1 MCKLAGL
8 KRTVYAFAVEH
19 ISFDIPFGLSIYCA
33 KFPLTQLAGSTQA
46 TRFAAARQI
55 GEIAKSHPQE
65 LNVLLKKV
73 SPYLRS
79 KNWDTRV
86 AAAHAIGAIAENVK
100 HTSVKDLFASAEAE
114 KHASGLSGIGD
125 VGSTLRHAD
134 TTATSELAFGSFDIN
149 RVLEFGSPLL
159 ASGGQEY
166 DIANDNGKNPAER
179 LARQKQNLRRRLGLD
194 VCEQFMDFNDVI
206 KDEDLLAQKNYWG
219 ANMQNNG
226 FYSFNTGQNIQH
238 LVASMVP
245 RYPKHS
251 NFRSRRLSARELN
264 MLKRKAKSNAKDHTK
279 AVPED
284 DDVVPKS
291 SGPSNGASSD
301 QDTVDAITD
310 EDNLEYSENG
320 RWPFQQFVDQ
330 LIHDMFDPIWEVR
343 HGTIMALREILTHQ
357 GACAGVYFPDLNS
370 PFADLD
376 DKNNLDSLKRA
387 HGIDLNEDID
397 SGQLEPVLKRQK
409 KEESNPE
416 VMDIQLDKEPSNG
429 DYSKTEASLS
439 TEPTVSSG
447 EPNLAHAKVESPFQV
462 DGSANPSKVDPYCT
476 PPHET
481 LNSMPKLSSTH
492 LPENSKFI
500 KLMKL
505 ANYSAVKN
513 WEFLQDCAIRF
524 LCVLSLDRFGDYVSD
539 QVVAP
544 VRETC
549 AQALG
554 AVLKYMHPTL
564 VCHTLNILLQM
575 QRRQEW
581 EVRHGSLLGIKY
593 LVAVRQEML
602 KDLLNYVLHAC
613 KAGLEDPD
621 DDVRAVAAEALI
633 PAAASLVRLN
643 DQMLHSIVMLLWD
656 ILLDLDDLSPS
667 TSSVMNLLAEI
678 YSQPEMVPKML
689 GTTAIGG
696 DNEFDLNS
704 VTLVAGE
711 EKMGSND
718 NPYVLAALTPRLWP
732 FMRHSI
738 TSVRRSAV
746 RTLERLLEVGNT
758 RNSAKLWLASILG
771 DALQVVFQNLL
782 LESNDEIIRSSE
794 RAWKL
799 LLQCPTEDLESA
811 ASSYF
816 SNWVQLAT
824 TPYGT
829 ALDSAKMFLPVALP
843 RGSRSRAAAKI
854 KSARLEHE
862 NTRMISFG
870 STGEN
875 TSQEKHSEASLSVSK
890 IIVGSDSDKSVTH
903 TRVLTSMALG
913 LFASK
918 LPEGSWQVV
927 LGPLA
932 SDLMSLSGVQR
943 QVASMVIVSW
953 FKDLRK
959 SDPAAVGT
967 LLAFLSSLKGWMLD
981 LLACSDPSFPTKDS
995 PLPYAELA
1003 RTYRKMRNEANNL
1016 FQSIESCA
1024 LLKEY
1029 TSNLNFEADMLSVD
1043 DAINFTSKLLLP
1055 SEPDFS
1061 LDSDKIVLNNIESAK
1076 QGLLSTSGYLKCVQN
1091 NLHVTVSSLVA
1102 SAVVWMAGLPSKLN
1116 PVILPLMAAVKREQ
1130 EEILQDKAADAL
1142 AELIFSCVG
1151 RKPGPNDKLT
1161 KNLCTLTCTDA
1172 SETPQAAVIN
1182 SIQVIED
1189 QNLLSIGKRFSN
1201 HKSRGQMT
1209 SGGESKS
1216 EGFISR
1222 RGSELAFKHLCEKF
1236 GASLFE
1242 KLPKLWD
1249 CLTEFLKPVKTGDDL
1264 MKEDP
1269 SIAQLGRSC
1278 EDKEPQSL
1286 INNIQ
1291 VVRSVT
1297 PHLAEP
1303 LRPQLLSLLPCIL
1316 GCVRHP
1322 HVAVRLAAARC
1333 ITSMAKSLTANVMVI
1348 VIENVIPMLSDSS
1361 SVCARQG
1368 AGMLLSLLVQGLA
1381 VELVPYAPFLVV
1393 PLLRCMSDPDG
1404 SVRQTVTHSFA
1415 ALVPLLPL
1423 AKGSLLP
1430 DGLSER
1436 LSSSAED
1443 AQFLEQLLD
1452 NSQIDDYKL
1461 SIDLSV
1467 ELRRYQQE
1475 GINWL
1480 AFLRRFKLH
1489 GILCDDMGLGK
1500 TLQASAIVAADIAES
1515 RARNDE
1521 QDPKS
1526 LIICPSTLVAHWEYE
1541 IEKYIDSS
1549 IMKPL
1554 QYIGS
1559 SQDRIILRSQ
1569 FDKFNVIITSYDII
1583 RKDIDFLENVF
1594 WNYCVLDEGHII
1606 KNSRSKIT
1614 SAVKQLKAQHRL
1626 ILSGTPIQNNVLELW
1641 SLFDFLMPGFLGT
1654 EKQFQAT
1661 YGKPLLAAKDPK
1673 CSAKD
1678 AEAGILAMEALHKQV
1693 MPFLLR
1699 RTKDEVLSDLPE
1711 KIIQD
1716 RYCNLSLLQL
1726 KLYDKFSNSNAKQEI
1741 STIVKENELDQST
1754 SQPKATRHVF
1764 QALQYLLKLCSH
1776 PLLVTG
1782 ESPPDYLVDLLKEI
1796 GMGTGDELHDLH
1808 HSPKLVALQEI
1819 LQECGIGSEISSP
1832 DASAAIGQHR
1842 VLIFA
1847 QHKALLDIIEKDL
1860 FQSHMRSVTY
1870 LRLDGSVEP
1879 EKRFEIVKAFNSDPT
1894 IDVLL
1899 LTTHVGGLGLN
1910 LTSADTLVFMEHD
1923 WNPMKDLQAMD
1934 RAHRLGQR
1942 KVVNVH
1948 RLIMR
1953 GTLEEKVMSLQRFK
1967 VSVANAVINAE
1978 NASLKTMNTDQLLD
1992 LFASTPASRKASV
2005 LPSSSGGDQSKDSKG
2020 KSGGK
2025 GLKSILNGLDELW
2038 DQSQYADEYDLNQFL
2053 AKLNG

>member
-1 MCKLAGL
+1 MAQNSSRLHRL
-8 KRTVYAFAVEH
+8 
-19 ISFDIPFGLSIYCA
+19 
-33 KFPLTQLAGSTQA
+33 LTLLDTGSTQA
-46 TRFAAARQI
+46 TRSAAARQI

-65 LNVLLKKV
+65 LNALLKKV
-73 SPYLRS
+73 SQFSRS

-100 HTSVKDLFASAEAE
+100 HTSLKDLFTSVETE
-114 KHASGLSGIGD
+114 KHASGLSYGTD
-125 VGSTLRHAD
+125 DATLALPRAD
-134 TTATSELAFGSFDIN
+134 DTATSDLAFGSFDIN

-166 DIANDNGKNPAER
+166 DIAHENGKNPAER
-179 LARQKQNLRRRLGLD
+179 LARQKKNLRRRLGLD
-194 VCEQFMDFNDVI
+194 VCEQFMDVNDVI

-219 ANMQNNG
+219 SNVPNNG
-226 FYSFNTGQNIQH
+226 FHSYNSGHNIQQ
-238 LVASMVP
+238 LVATMVP
-245 RYPKHS
+245 PRHPRQS
-251 NFRSRRLSARELN
+251 NSRSRRLSARELN
-264 MLKRKAKSNAKDHTK
+264 MLKRKAKSNAKDHSK
-279 AVPED
+279 AVSED
-284 DDVVPKS
+284 DEAAPKAS
-291 SGPSNGASSD
+291 ALSNGASSEQVGAHND
-301 QDTVDAITD
+301 AFDATVD
-310 EDNLEYSENG
+310 EDNLDYNENG

-343 HGTIMALREILTHQ
+343 HGSIMALREILTHQ
-357 GACAGVYFPDLNS
+357 GACAGVYFPDLS
-370 PFADLD
+370 LLSSDLD
-376 DKNNLDSLKRA
+376 DKANFDSMKRA
-387 HGIDLNEDID
+387 HDIDLNEGVD
-397 SGQLEPVLKRQK
+397 GEPVEPVLKRHK
-409 KEESNPE
+409 KEPNHSETAFME
-416 VMDIQLDKEPSNG
+416 YDKEVVNG
-429 DYSKTEASLS
+429 DCCKIEAGLS
-439 TEPTVSSG
+439 TMSTLSSG
-447 EPNLAHAKVESPFQV
+447 E
-462 DGSANPSKVDPYCT
+462 
-476 PPHET
+476 
-481 LNSMPKLSSTH
+481 LNSVHIKTEQESSLFDSCKGDTTPSHENLSSIAKPGSLIH
-492 LPENSKFI
+492 APESSKYF
-500 KLMKL
+500 KMMKL
-505 ANYSAVKN
+505 AKYSYLKN

-554 AVLKYMHPTL
+554 AVMKYMHPSI
-564 VCHTLNILLQM
+564 VCHTLKTLLQM

-593 LVAVRQEML
+593 LVAVRQEMV
-602 KDLLNYVLHAC
+602 KDLLDYILHAC

-689 GTTAIGG
+689 GTTVSGEMG
-696 DNEFDLNS
+696 EFDLNIGTQEDKLAS
-704 VTLVAGE
+704 SE
-711 EKMGSND
+711 
-718 NPYVLAALTPRLWP
+718 NPYGLATLTPRLWP

-738 TSVRRSAV
+738 TSVRRSAI
-746 RTLERLLEVGNT
+746 RTLERLLEAGNT
-758 RNSAKLWLASILG
+758 RSSTGTTPFWPTSMLG

-782 LESNDEIIRSSE
+782 LESNDEILQSSE
-794 RAWKL
+794 RVWKL
-799 LLQCPTEDLESA
+799 LLQCPEKDLECA
-811 ASSYF
+811 ARSYF
-816 SNWVQLAT
+816 NNWIQFAT
-824 TPYGT
+824 TPYGSV
-829 ALDSAKMFLPVALP
+829 LDSTKMFLPVALP

-854 KSARLEHE
+854 RSARLEHE
-862 NTRMISFG
+862 NSRMISFS
-870 STGEN
+870 STGES
-875 TSQEKHSEASLSVSK
+875 TSYEKNFDAPSSVSK
-890 IIVGSDSDKSVTH
+890 ITVGADSDKSVTR

-913 LFASK
+913 LLASK
-918 LPEGSWQVV
+918 LPVGSWEVV
-927 LGPLA
+927 LNPLTN
-932 SDLMSLSGVQR
+932 DLMSLSGVQR

-953 FKDLRK
+953 FKDLR
-959 SDPAAVGT
+959 SRDPVLVGA
-967 LLAFLSSLKGWMLD
+967 LLAFLSSVKEWLLD
-981 LLACSDPSFPTKDS
+981 LLTCSDPAFPTKDS
-995 PLPYAELA
+995 VLPYTELS
-1003 RTYRKMRNEANNL
+1003 RTYTKMRNEASNL
-1016 FQSIESCA
+1016 LQSIDSCA
-1024 LLKEY
+1024 ALKDHIQ
-1029 TSNLNFEADMLSVD
+1029 SSSFDVNVLSVD
-1043 DAINFTSKLLLP
+1043 GAIDFASKLLLP
-1055 SEPDFS
+1055 SE
-1061 LDSDKIVLNNIESAK
+1061 SDLPSESEKTVLNNIESAK

-1102 SAVVWMAGLPSKLN
+1102 SAVVWMSGLPSKLN
-1116 PVILPLMAAVKREQ
+1116 PVILPLMAAIKREQ
-1130 EEILQDKAADAL
+1130 EEVLQDKAADAL

-1161 KNLCTLTCTDA
+1161 KNLCTLTCSDA
-1172 SETPQAAVIN
+1172 SETPQATIIN
-1182 SIQVIED
+1182 SMQVIED
-1189 QNLLSIGKRFSN
+1189 QNLLSIGKRFST
-1201 HKSRGQMT
+1201 HKSRGHMT
-1209 SGGESKS
+1209 SGSEERLKT

-1222 RGSELAFKHLCEKF
+1222 RGSELALKHLCEKF
-1236 GASLFE
+1236 GPSLFE

-1249 CLTEFLKPVKTGDDL
+1249 CLTEFLKSVQTEDDL
-1264 MKEDP
+1264 NVT
-1269 SIAQLGRSC
+1269 QLGISC
-1278 EDKEPQSL
+1278 EDKDPQSL

-1291 VVRSVT
+1291 IVRSIT
-1297 PHLAEP
+1297 PYLAEP

-1316 GCVRHP
+1316 GCLRHP
-1322 HVAVRLAAARC
+1322 HVAVRLGAARC
-1333 ITSMAKSLTANVMVI
+1333 ITSMAKSLTDDVMIV
-1348 VIENVIPMLSDSS
+1348 VIENVIPMLSDLS
-1361 SVCARQG
+1361 SVSARQG

-1381 VELVPYAPFLVV
+1381 VELVPYSPFLVV

-1404 SVRQTVTHSFA
+1404 SVRKTVTHSFA

-1423 AKGSLLP
+1423 SKGVLLP
-1430 DGLSER
+1430 DGLNER
-1436 LSSSAED
+1436 LSSSTED
-1443 AQFLEQLLD
+1443 VQFLEQLLD
-1452 NSQIDDYKL
+1452 NSQIEDFKL
-1461 SIDLSV
+1461 NINLSV

-1500 TLQASAIVAADIAES
+1500 TLQASAIIASDIAES
-1515 RARNDE
+1515 RARNNE
-1521 QDPKS
+1521 KDPAS

-1559 SQDRIILRSQ
+1559 SQDRVMLRNQ
-1569 FDKFNVIITSYDII
+1569 FDMFNVVITSYDII
-1583 RKDIDFLENVF
+1583 RKDIDFLGNIS

-1661 YGKPLLAAKDPK
+1661 YGKPLLAAKDSK

-1716 RYCNLSLLQL
+1716 RYCDLSLLQL
-1726 KLYDKFSNSNAKQEI
+1726 RLYDKFSTSNAKEEI
-1741 STIVKENELDQST
+1741 SSIVKANESDESA

-1782 ESPPDYLVDLLKEI
+1782 ENPPDHLVDILKET
-1796 GMGTGDELHDLH
+1796 GVGTGGELHELY

-1819 LQECGIGSEISSP
+1819 LQECGIGSEVSSP
-1832 DASAAIGQHR
+1832 DASTSIGQHR

-1847 QHKALLDIIEKDL
+1847 QHKAFLDIIEKDL

-1870 LRLDGSVEP
+1870 LRLDGSVET

-1978 NASLKTMNTDQLLD
+1978 NSSLKTMNTDQLLD

-2005 LPSSSGGDQSKDSKG
+2005 LPSSSSDDPSKDSKR
-2020 KSGGK
+2020 KSRGK

-2038 DQSQYADEYDLNQFL
+2038 DQSQYAEEYDLNQFL

>member
-1 MCKLAGL
+1 MAQNSSRLHRL
-8 KRTVYAFAVEH
+8 
-19 ISFDIPFGLSIYCA
+19 
-33 KFPLTQLAGSTQA
+33 LTLLDTGSTQA

-65 LNVLLKKV
+65 LNSLLKKV
-73 SPYLRS
+73 SQYIRS

-100 HTSVKDLFASAEAE
+100 HTSLKDLYASVQAE
-114 KHASGLSGIGD
+114 KHASGFSD
-125 VGSTLRHAD
+125 GSDDAGSALPRTDSA
-134 TTATSELAFGSFDIN
+134 ATSDLAFGSFDIG

-166 DIANDNGKNPAER
+166 DIADSGKNPAER
-179 LARQKQNLRRRLGLD
+179 LARQKKNLRRRLGLD
-194 VCEQFMDFNDVI
+194 LCEQFMDVNDVI

-219 ANMQNNG
+219 SHVQNNG
-226 FYSFNTGQNIQH
+226 FHSFNSGHNIQQ
-238 LVASMVP
+238 LVSTMVP

-279 AVPED
+279 AVSED
-284 DDVVPKS
+284 DEVTLKGSV
-291 SGPSNGASSD
+291 PSNGASSE
-301 QDTVDAITD
+301 QAGAQNGVFDTAVE
-310 EDNLEYSENG
+310 EDNLEYNENG

-343 HGTIMALREILTHQ
+343 HGTIMALREILTHH
-357 GACAGVYFPDLNS
+357 GACAGVYFPDLS
-370 PFADLD
+370 LPSSDLD
-376 DKNNLDSLKRA
+376 GKTNFDSLKRE
-387 HGIDLNEDID
+387 HGIDLNEDVHLEH
-397 SGQLEPVLKRQK
+397 LEPALKKHKKEPKCAESMMDCDKELVDSDYLKTEGDLSNVPDVLTAEPNSTHVKVEPEFCVDDSADPSKGVSTCKSQK
-409 KEESNPE
+409 K
-416 VMDIQLDKEPSNG
+416 
-429 DYSKTEASLS
+429 
-439 TEPTVSSG
+439 
-447 EPNLAHAKVESPFQV
+447 
-462 DGSANPSKVDPYCT
+462 
-476 PPHET
+476 
-481 LNSMPKLSSTH
+481 LNSISHLSSH
-492 LPENSKFI
+492 ILAPESSKFM

-505 ANYSAVKN
+505 AKYSYMKN

-554 AVLKYMHPTL
+554 AVLKYMHPSL
-564 VCHTLNILLQM
+564 VCHTFKILLQM
-575 QRRQEW
+575 QHRQEW

-602 KDLLNYVLHAC
+602 KDLLDYIIHAC

-633 PAAASLVRLN
+633 PAADSLVRLN
-643 DQMLHSIVMLLWD
+643 DQILHPIVVLLWD

-689 GTTAIGG
+689 GTAASGEKG
-696 DNEFDLNS
+696 EFDLNEATQIAEQEDELTS
-704 VTLVAGE
+704 IE
-711 EKMGSND
+711 
-718 NPYVLAALTPRLWP
+718 NPYGLATLTPRLWP

-738 TSVRRSAV
+738 TSVRRSAI
-746 RTLERLLEVGNT
+746 RTLEKLLEVGNT
-758 RNSAKLWLASILG
+758 RSSAGTTPSKLWPTSILG

-782 LESNDEIIRSSE
+782 LESNDDILQSSE

-799 LLQCPTEDLESA
+799 LLQ
-811 ASSYF
+811 
-816 SNWVQLAT
+816 
-824 TPYGT
+824 
-829 ALDSAKMFLPVALP
+829 
-843 RGSRSRAAAKI
+843 
-854 KSARLEHE
+854 
-862 NTRMISFG
+862 
-870 STGEN
+870 
-875 TSQEKHSEASLSVSK
+875 
-890 IIVGSDSDKSVTH
+890 
-903 TRVLTSMALG
+903 
-913 LFASK
+913 
-918 LPEGSWQVV
+918 
-927 LGPLA
+927 
-932 SDLMSLSGVQR
+932 
-943 QVASMVIVSW
+943 VASMIIVSW
-953 FKDLRK
+953 FKDLRGR
-959 SDPAAVGT
+959 DPVSVGT
-967 LLAFLSSLKGWMLD
+967 LLAFLSSLKEWLVD
-981 LLACSDPSFPTKDS
+981 LLTCSDPALPTKGS
-995 PLPYAELA
+995 VLPYSELS
-1003 RTYRKMRNEANNL
+1003 RTYTKMRNEANNL
-1016 FQSIESCA
+1016 LHLIDSCA
-1024 LLKEY
+1024 AFKDYSSSL
-1029 TSNLNFEADMLSVD
+1029 NLNTDVLTVD
-1043 DAINFTSKLLLP
+1043 DAINFASKLLLP
-1055 SEPDFS
+1055 SE
-1061 LDSDKIVLNNIESAK
+1061 SDIPSETENIFLNNIESAK

-1091 NLHVTVSSLVA
+1091 NLHVTVCSLVA
-1102 SAVVWMAGLPSKLN
+1102 SAVVWMSCLPSKLN
-1116 PVILPLMAAVKREQ
+1116 PVILPLMAAIKREQ
-1130 EEILQDKAADAL
+1130 EEVLQDKAADAL
-1142 AELIFSCVG
+1142 AELIFSCIG

-1172 SETPQAAVIN
+1172 SETPQAAIIN
-1182 SIQVIED
+1182 SMQVIED
-1189 QNLLSIGKRFSN
+1189 QNLLSIGKRFSS
-1201 HKSRGQMT
+1201 HRSRGHTT
-1209 SGGESKS
+1209 SGGDERSKM

-1222 RGSELAFKHLCEKF
+1222 RGSELAFKHLCVKF
-1236 GASLFE
+1236 GPSLFE
-1242 KLPKLWD
+1242 NLPKLWD
-1249 CLTEFLKPVKTGDDL
+1249 CLTEFLRPVKTEDGIPEDDA
-1264 MKEDP
+1264 
-1269 SIAQLGRSC
+1269 SIAQLGRSY
-1278 EDKEPQSL
+1278 EDKDPQSL

-1291 VVRSVT
+1291 VVRSIS

-1303 LRPQLLSLLPCIL
+1303 LRPQLLNLLPSIL

-1333 ITSMAKSLTANVMVI
+1333 ITSMAKSLTDDVMVL
-1348 VIENVIPMLSDSS
+1348 VIENVIPMLSDLS

-1368 AGMLLSLLVQGLA
+1368 AGILLSLLVQGLA

-1393 PLLRCMSDPDG
+1393 PLLKCMSDPDG

-1423 AKGSLLP
+1423 SRGASLP
-1430 DGLSER
+1430 CGLSER

-1443 AQFLEQLLD
+1443 VQFLEQLLD
-1452 NSQIDDYKL
+1452 NTQIDDFKL
-1461 SIDLSV
+1461 NIDLNV

-1500 TLQASAIVAADIAES
+1500 TLQASAIVASDIAEA

-1521 QDPKS
+1521 KILTS

-1549 IMKPL
+1549 ILKPL
-1554 QYIGS
+1554 QYVGS
-1559 SQDRIILRSQ
+1559 SQDRVTLRSQ
-1569 FDKFNVIITSYDII
+1569 FDKVNVIITSYDII
-1583 RKDIDFLENVF
+1583 RKDIDFLGNIT

-1614 SAVKQLKAQHRL
+1614 FAVKQLKAQHRL

-1654 EKQFQAT
+1654 EKQFQAA
-1661 YGKPLLAAKDPK
+1661 YGKPLLAAKDSK

-1716 RYCNLSLLQL
+1716 RYCDLSLLQL
-1726 KLYDKFSNSNAKQEI
+1726 KLYDKFSSSNAKDEI
-1741 STIVKENELDQST
+1741 STIVKANELEESAP
-1754 SQPKATRHVF
+1754 QPKATRHVF

-1782 ESPPDYLVDLLKEI
+1782 ENPPNHLVDLLNEI
-1796 GMGTGDELHDLH
+1796 GLGSGSELHELH

-1832 DASAAIGQHR
+1832 DASTAVGQHR

-1847 QHKALLDIIEKDL
+1847 QHKAFLDIIEKDL

-1870 LRLDGSVEP
+1870 LRLDGSVDP

-1910 LTSADTLVFMEHD
+1910 LTSADTLVFVEHD

-1978 NASLKTMNTDQLLD
+1978 NSSLKTMNTDQLLD
-1992 LFASTPASRKASV
+1992 LFTSTPASRKAS
-2005 LPSSSGGDQSKDSKG
+2005 DEQSKR

>member
-1 MCKLAGL
+1 MAQNSSRLHRL
-8 KRTVYAFAVEH
+8 
-19 ISFDIPFGLSIYCA
+19 
-33 KFPLTQLAGSTQA
+33 LTLLDTGSTQA
-46 TRFAAARQI
+46 TRFAAACQI

-65 LNVLLKKV
+65 LNALLKKV
-73 SPYLRS
+73 SQYTRS

-100 HTSVKDLFASAEAE
+100 HTSLKDLCASVEAE
-114 KHASGLSGIGD
+114 KHASGLSD
-125 VGSTLRHAD
+125 GSNDAGSALLRAD
-134 TTATSELAFGSFDIN
+134 TATTSDLAFGSFDIN

-166 DIANDNGKNPAER
+166 DIANDSSKNPAER
-179 LARQKQNLRRRLGLD
+179 LARQKKNLRRRLGLD
-194 VCEQFMDFNDVI
+194 VCEQFMDVNDVI

-219 ANMQNNG
+219 SHVQNNG
-226 FYSFNTGQNIQH
+226 FHSFNAGRNIQQ
-238 LVASMVP
+238 LVSTMVP
-245 RYPKHS
+245 RYSKHS

-279 AVPED
+279 AVSED
-284 DDVVPKS
+284 DEITQKGS
-291 SGPSNGASSD
+291 APSNGASSD
-301 QDTVDAITD
+301 QAGAQNDTFDTAVD

-320 RWPFQQFVDQ
+320 RWPFQQFVEQ

-357 GACAGVYFPDLNS
+357 GACAGVYFPDLS
-370 PFADLD
+370 LHSTVLD
-376 DKNNLDSLKRA
+376 DKTNFDSLKRA
-387 HGIDLNEDID
+387 HGIDLNEDVHVENP
-397 SGQLEPVLKRQK
+397 EPALKRHK
-409 KEESNPE
+409 KEHNLSEIMYIDHDME
-416 VMDIQLDKEPSNG
+416 MVNG
-429 DYSKTEASLS
+429 DCSKTEADVSNV
-439 TEPTVSSG
+439 PTVSTG
-447 EPNLAHAKVESPFQV
+447 EPSSAPVKAEPEFCV
-462 DGSANPSKVDPYCT
+462 DDSIDPCEGEQEDLSSISNPSS
-476 PPHET
+476 
-481 LNSMPKLSSTH
+481 LIRA
-492 LPENSKFI
+492 PEKSKFM

-505 ANYSAVKN
+505 AKYSCMKN

-554 AVLKYMHPTL
+554 AVLKYMHPSL

-602 KDLLNYVLHAC
+602 KDLLDYVIHAC

-633 PAAASLVRLN
+633 PAADSLVRLN

-678 YSQPEMVPKML
+678 YSQPEMIPKML
-689 GTTAIGG
+689 GTVASRATG
-696 DNEFDLNS
+696 EFDLNKATQIAENE
-704 VTLVAGE
+704 VIE
-711 EKMGSND
+711 
-718 NPYVLAALTPRLWP
+718 NPYGLATLTPRLWP

-738 TSVRRSAV
+738 TSVRRSAI
-746 RTLERLLEVGNT
+746 RTLEKLLEVGNS
-758 RNSAKLWLASILG
+758 RSSAGTSPSKFWPTSILG

-782 LESNDEIIRSSE
+782 LESNDEILQSSE

-799 LLQCPTEDLESA
+799 LLQCPEKDLESA
-811 ASSYF
+811 ATLYF

-824 TPYGT
+824 TPFGST
-829 ALDSAKMFLPVALP
+829 LDSAKMFLPVALP
-843 RGSRSRAAAKI
+843 RGSRSKAAAKI
-854 KSARLEHE
+854 RSARLEHE
-862 NTRMISFG
+862 YTRMISFG
-870 STGEN
+870 STGES
-875 TSQEKHSEASLSVSK
+875 TSHEKPFDVPSNVSK
-890 IIVGSDSDKSVTH
+890 IIVGADSDKSVTH

-918 LPEGSWQVV
+918 LPVSSWRIV
-927 LGPLA
+927 LDPLA
-932 SDLMSLSGVQR
+932 NDLMSLSGVQR

-953 FKDLRK
+953 FKDLR
-959 SDPAAVGT
+959 SRDPVSVGA
-967 LLAFLSSLKGWMLD
+967 LLAFLSSVKEWLLD
-981 LLACSDPSFPTKDS
+981 LLTCSDPALPTKGS
-995 PLPYAELA
+995 LLPYSELS
-1003 RTYRKMRNEANNL
+1003 RTYMKMRNEANNL
-1016 FQSIESCA
+1016 IHSIDSCA
-1024 LLKEY
+1024 AFQDYIGSLNLKV
-1029 TSNLNFEADMLSVD
+1029 DVLSVD
-1043 DAINFTSKLLLP
+1043 DAINFASKLLLP
-1055 SEPDFS
+1055 SE
-1061 LDSDKIVLNNIESAK
+1061 SDLHSGSEKVVLNNIESAK

-1091 NLHVTVSSLVA
+1091 NLHVTVSSLMA
-1102 SAVVWMAGLPSKLN
+1102 SAVVWMSGLPSKLN
-1116 PVILPLMAAVKREQ
+1116 PVILPLMAAIKREQ
-1130 EEILQDKAADAL
+1130 EEVLQDKAADAL

-1161 KNLCTLTCTDA
+1161 KNLCTLTCMDV
-1172 SETPQAAVIN
+1172 SETPQAAIIN
-1182 SIQVIED
+1182 SMQVIED
-1189 QNLLSIGKRFSN
+1189 QNLLSIGKRFSS
-1201 HKSRGQMT
+1201 HRSRGQTT
-1209 SGGESKS
+1209 SGSEERSKM

-1236 GASLFE
+1236 GPSLFE
-1242 KLPKLWD
+1242 KLPRLWD
-1249 CLTEFLKPVKTGDDL
+1249 CLTEFLKPVKTKDGIPRDDT
-1264 MKEDP
+1264 
-1269 SIAQLGRSC
+1269 SIANIGRSY
-1278 EDKEPQSL
+1278 EDKDPQLL

-1291 VVRSVT
+1291 VVRSIS
-1297 PHLAEP
+1297 PYLADA

-1333 ITSMAKSLTANVMVI
+1333 ITSMAKSLTDDVMVL
-1348 VIENVIPMLSDSS
+1348 VIENVIPMLSDLS

-1381 VELVPYAPFLVV
+1381 VELIPYAPFLVV
-1393 PLLRCMSDPDG
+1393 PLLKCMSDPDG

-1423 AKGSLLP
+1423 SKGASLP
-1430 DGLSER
+1430 GGLSER
-1436 LSSSAED
+1436 LSSNAED
-1443 AQFLEQLLD
+1443 VQFLEQLLD
-1452 NSQIDDYKL
+1452 NSQIDDFKL
-1461 SIDLSV
+1461 NIDLSV

-1500 TLQASAIVAADIAES
+1500 TLQASAIVASDIAEL
-1515 RARNDE
+1515 RTQKDD
-1521 QDPKS
+1521 QDPTS

-1541 IEKYIDSS
+1541 IEKYIDNS

-1554 QYIGS
+1554 QYVGS
-1559 SQDRIILRSQ
+1559 SQDRVALRSQ

-1583 RKDIDFLENVF
+1583 RKDIDFLGNIP

-1661 YGKPLLAAKDPK
+1661 YGKPLLAAKDSK

-1716 RYCNLSLLQL
+1716 RYCDLSLLQL
-1726 KLYDKFSNSNAKQEI
+1726 KLYDKFSSSNAKEEI
-1741 STIVKENELDQST
+1741 STIVKANESEE
-1754 SQPKATRHVF
+1754 SAVQPKATRHVF

-1782 ESPPDYLVDLLKEI
+1782 ESPPDHLVDLLKEV
-1796 GMGTGDELHDLH
+1796 GVGSGGELHELH

-1832 DASAAIGQHR
+1832 DASSAVGQHR

-1847 QHKALLDIIEKDL
+1847 QHKAFLDIIEKDL
-1860 FQSHMRSVTY
+1860 FQFHMRSVTY

-1978 NASLKTMNTDQLLD
+1978 NSSLKTMNTDQLLD
-1992 LFASTPASRKASV
+1992 LFTSTPASRKASV
-2005 LPSSSGGDQSKDSKG
+2005 LPRGSSDDQSKDSKR

-2038 DQSQYADEYDLNQFL
+2038 DQSQYADEYDLNNFI
-2053 AKLNG
+2053 AKLMG

>member
-1 MCKLAGL
+1 MAQNSSRLHRL
-8 KRTVYAFAVEH
+8 
-19 ISFDIPFGLSIYCA
+19 
-33 KFPLTQLAGSTQA
+33 LTLLDTGSTQA

-65 LNVLLKKV
+65 LNSLLKKV
-73 SPYLRS
+73 SQYTRS

-100 HTSVKDLFASAEAE
+100 HTSLKDLYASVQAE
-114 KHASGLSGIGD
+114 KHASGFSD
-125 VGSTLRHAD
+125 GSDDAD
-134 TTATSELAFGSFDIN
+134 SALPQTDSAATSDLAFGSFDIG

-166 DIANDNGKNPAER
+166 DIADNGKNPAER

-194 VCEQFMDFNDVI
+194 VCEQFMDVSDVI

-219 ANMQNNG
+219 SHVQNNG
-226 FYSFNTGQNIQH
+226 FHSFNSGRNIQQ
-238 LVASMVP
+238 LVSTMVP

-279 AVPED
+279 AVSED
-284 DDVVPKS
+284 DEVTLKGSV
-291 SGPSNGASSD
+291 PSNGASSEQAD
-301 QDTVDAITD
+301 AQNDIFDTAVD

-343 HGTIMALREILTHQ
+343 HGSIMALREILTHH
-357 GACAGVYFPDLNS
+357 GACAGVYFPDLS
-370 PFADLD
+370 LPSADLD
-376 DKNNLDSLKRA
+376 GKTNFDSLKRE
-387 HGIDLNEDID
+387 HGIDLNEDVRVEH
-397 SGQLEPVLKRQK
+397 LEPALKRHK
-409 KEESNPE
+409 KEPNCSESVYMDYGKQLVNSDYPE
-416 VMDIQLDKEPSNG
+416 TEGDPSNVP
-429 DYSKTEASLS
+429 DVLT
-439 TEPTVSSG
+439 G
-447 EPNLAHAKVESPFQV
+447 EP
-462 DGSANPSKVDPYCT
+462 
-476 PPHET
+476 
-481 LNSMPKLSSTH
+481 SSTH
-492 LPENSKFI
+492 VKVEPELGVDDSTDPSKGDSTCKSLQEKLNSISHPSSHIHAPENSKFM

-505 ANYSAVKN
+505 AKYSYMKN

-554 AVLKYMHPTL
+554 AVLKYMHPSL
-564 VCHTLNILLQM
+564 VCHTFKILLQM

-602 KDLLNYVLHAC
+602 KDLLDYIIHAC

-633 PAAASLVRLN
+633 PAADSLVRLN
-643 DQMLHSIVMLLWD
+643 DQILRPIVMLLWD

-678 YSQPEMVPKML
+678 YSRPEMVPKML
-689 GTTAIGG
+689 GTAASGEKG
-696 DNEFDLNS
+696 EFDLNEATQIAEQEDRLTS
-704 VTLVAGE
+704 IE
-711 EKMGSND
+711 
-718 NPYVLAALTPRLWP
+718 NPYGLATLTPRLWP

-738 TSVRRSAV
+738 TSVRRSAI
-746 RTLERLLEVGNT
+746 RTLEKLLEVGNT
-758 RNSAKLWLASILG
+758 RSSAGTTPSKLWPTSILG

-782 LESNDEIIRSSE
+782 LESNDDILQSSE

-799 LLQCPTEDLESA
+799 LLQCPEKDLEYA
-811 ASSYF
+811 ARLYF

-824 TPYGT
+824 TPFGS
-829 ALDSAKMFLPVALP
+829 ALDSTKMFLPVALP
-843 RGSRSRAAAKI
+843 RGNRSRAAAKI
-854 KSARLEHE
+854 RSARLDHE
-862 NTRMISFG
+862 YTRMISFG
-870 STGEN
+870 STGES
-875 TSQEKHSEASLSVSK
+875 TSHEKHLDVPSSVSK
-890 IIVGSDSDKSVTH
+890 IIVGADPDKSVTH

-918 LPEGSWQVV
+918 LPVSSWQVV
-927 LGPLA
+927 LSPLA
-932 SDLMSLSGVQR
+932 NDLMSLSGVQR
-943 QVASMVIVSW
+943 QVASMIIVSW
-953 FKDLRK
+953 FKDLRGR
-959 SDPAAVGT
+959 DPVSVGT
-967 LLAFLSSLKGWMLD
+967 LLAFLSSLKEWLLD
-981 LLACSDPSFPTKDS
+981 LLTCSDPALPTKDS
-995 PLPYAELA
+995 VLPYSELS
-1003 RTYRKMRNEANNL
+1003 RTYTKMRNEANNL
-1016 FQSIESCA
+1016 LHSIDSCA
-1024 LLKEY
+1024 AFKDYISSL
-1029 TSNLNFEADMLSVD
+1029 NLNVDVLSVD
-1043 DAINFTSKLLLP
+1043 DAINFASKLLLP
-1055 SEPDFS
+1055 SE
-1061 LDSDKIVLNNIESAK
+1061 SDLPSESEKIFLNNIESAK

-1102 SAVVWMAGLPSKLN
+1102 SAVVWMSCLPSKLN
-1116 PVILPLMAAVKREQ
+1116 PVILPLMAAIKREQ
-1130 EEILQDKAADAL
+1130 EEVLQDKAADAL

-1172 SETPQAAVIN
+1172 SETPQAAIIN
-1182 SIQVIED
+1182 SMQVIED
-1189 QNLLSIGKRFSN
+1189 QNLLSIGKRFSS
-1201 HKSRGQMT
+1201 HRSRGHTT
-1209 SGGESKS
+1209 SGGDERSKM

-1236 GASLFE
+1236 GPSLFE

-1249 CLTEFLKPVKTGDDL
+1249 CLTEFLKPVKTKDGIPKDDA
-1264 MKEDP
+1264 
-1269 SIAQLGRSC
+1269 SIAQLGRSY
-1278 EDKEPQSL
+1278 EDKDPQSL

-1291 VVRSVT
+1291 VVRSIS

-1303 LRPQLLSLLPCIL
+1303 LRPQLLNLLPCIL

-1333 ITSMAKSLTANVMVI
+1333 ITSMAKSLTDDVMVL
-1348 VIENVIPMLSDSS
+1348 VIENVIPMLSDLS

-1368 AGMLLSLLVQGLA
+1368 AGILLSLLVQGLA

-1393 PLLRCMSDPDG
+1393 PLLKCMSDPDG

-1423 AKGSLLP
+1423 SRGASLP
-1430 DGLSER
+1430 GGLSER

-1443 AQFLEQLLD
+1443 VQFLEQLLD
-1452 NSQIDDYKL
+1452 NTQIDDFKL
-1461 SIDLSV
+1461 NIDLSV

-1500 TLQASAIVAADIAES
+1500 TLQASAIVASDIAEA
-1515 RARNDE
+1515 RARND
-1521 QDPKS
+1521 DKNLTS

-1541 IEKYIDSS
+1541 IEKYIDTS
-1549 IMKPL
+1549 ILKPL
-1554 QYIGS
+1554 QYVGS
-1559 SQDRIILRSQ
+1559 SQDRVTLRSQ
-1569 FDKFNVIITSYDII
+1569 FDKVNVIITSYDIV
-1583 RKDIDFLENVF
+1583 RKDIDFLGNIP

-1661 YGKPLLAAKDPK
+1661 YGKPLVAAKDSK

-1716 RYCNLSLLQL
+1716 RYCDLSLLQL
-1726 KLYDKFSNSNAKQEI
+1726 KLYDKFSSSNAKEEI
-1741 STIVKENELDQST
+1741 STIVKANESQESAP
-1754 SQPKATRHVF
+1754 QPKATRHVF

-1782 ESPPDYLVDLLKEI
+1782 ESPPNHLVDLLKEI
-1796 GMGTGDELHDLH
+1796 GVGSGSELHELH

-1832 DASAAIGQHR
+1832 DASTAVGQHR

-1847 QHKALLDIIEKDL
+1847 QHKAFLDIIEKDL

-1870 LRLDGSVEP
+1870 LRLDGSVDP

-1978 NASLKTMNTDQLLD
+1978 NSSLKTMNTDQLLD
-1992 LFASTPASRKASV
+1992 LFTSTPASRKASV
-2005 LPSSSGGDQSKDSKG
+2005 LPRGSSDEQSKDSKR

>member
-1 MCKLAGL
+1 MAQSSSRLHRL
-8 KRTVYAFAVEH
+8 
-19 ISFDIPFGLSIYCA
+19 
-33 KFPLTQLAGSTQA
+33 LTLLDTGSTQA

-55 GEIAKSHPQE
+55 GDIAKSHPLE
-65 LNVLLKKV
+65 LSALLKKV
-73 SPYLRS
+73 SQYIRS

-86 AAAHAIGAIAENVK
+86 AAARAIGAIAENVK
-100 HTSVKDLFASAEAE
+100 HMSVKDLFASVEAE
-114 KHASGLSGIGD
+114 KHASGLSDETAD
-125 VGSTLRHAD
+125 VGSALPPPD
-134 TTATSELAFGSFDIN
+134 TAATSELAFGSFDIN

-159 ASGGQEY
+159 SSGGQEY
-166 DIANDNGKNPAER
+166 DVANDNGKNPADR

-206 KDEDLLAQKNYWG
+206 KDEDLLAQKNYWD
-219 ANMQNNG
+219 ANVQNNG
-226 FYSFNTGQNIQH
+226 FYSFNSGQNIQH

-251 NFRSRRLSARELN
+251 NYRPKRLSARERN

-279 AVPED
+279 SAPED
-284 DDVVPKS
+284 DEVALKNS
-291 SGPSNGASSD
+291 ASSNGASSD
-301 QDTVDAITD
+301 QVAAYNDTSDTVVD
-310 EDNLEYSENG
+310 EDNTEYSDSG

-330 LIHDMFDPIWEVR
+330 LLLDMFDPIWEVR

-357 GACAGVYFPDLNS
+357 GACAGVYIPDLSS
-370 PFADLD
+370 PLADLD
-376 DKNNLDSLKRA
+376 DRSDSDSLKRP
-387 HGIDLNEDID
+387 HGIDLNDGID
-397 SGQLEPVLKRQK
+397 VEQLEPVLKRHK
-409 KEESNPE
+409 KDEPNSSEIIHESVAERLTEEKPNPSE
-416 VMDIQLDKEPSNG
+416 IMDIDLDKKLVNADDSKAEAGLSNVFTISSVEPNSADVKVEPELQLDNSTG
-429 DYSKTEASLS
+429 LSKADTSCTSLHNA
-439 TEPTVSSG
+439 VSSASTPSSVIHVH
-447 EPNLAHAKVESPFQV
+447 ENLKYV
-462 DGSANPSKVDPYCT
+462 
-476 PPHET
+476 
-481 LNSMPKLSSTH
+481 
-492 LPENSKFI
+492 

-505 ANYSAVKN
+505 AKHSCMKN

-554 AVLKYMHPTL
+554 AVLKYMHPSL

-575 QRRQEW
+575 QHRQEW

-593 LVAVRQEML
+593 LVAVRKEML
-602 KDLLNYVLHAC
+602 KDLFEYVLHAC

-643 DQMLHSIVMLLWD
+643 DQMLHSVVMLLWD

-689 GTTAIGG
+689 GMTALGER
-696 DNEFDLNS
+696 EFDLNKATQTAEQEDMLAYS
-704 VTLVAGE
+704 E
-711 EKMGSND
+711 
-718 NPYVLAALTPRLWP
+718 NPYVLATLTPRLWP

-738 TSVRRSAV
+738 TSVRRSAI

-758 RNSAKLWLASILG
+758 GSSAGNTPSTFWPTSILG
-771 DALQVVFQNLL
+771 DSLQVVFQNIL
-782 LESNDEIIRSSE
+782 LESNDEILRSSE

-799 LLQCPTEDLESA
+799 LLQCPAKDLECA
-811 ASSYF
+811 AVSYF

-824 TPYGT
+824 SPYGT
-829 ALDSAKMFLPVALP
+829 ALDSTKMFLPVALP
-843 RGSRSRAAAKI
+843 RGENSS
-854 KSARLEHE
+854 HE
-862 NTRMISFG
+862 RHF
-870 STGEN
+870 E
-875 TSQEKHSEASLSVSK
+875 VSSNVPK
-890 IIVGSDSDKSVTH
+890 IIVGADSDKSVTH
-903 TRVLTSMALG
+903 TRVLTAMALG
-913 LFASK
+913 LFAAK
-918 LPEGSWQVV
+918 LPVGSWQVV
-927 LGPLA
+927 LTPLA
-932 SDLMSLSGVQR
+932 NDVMSSSGVQR

-953 FKDLRK
+953 FKDLRGRDLAAVGALLAFFSSVK
-959 SDPAAVGT
+959 EYLLDLLSCSDPA
-967 LLAFLSSLKGWMLD
+967 
-981 LLACSDPSFPTKDS
+981 FPTKDS
-995 PLPYAELA
+995 VLPYSELA
-1003 RTYRKMRNEANNL
+1003 RTYTKMRNEATNL
-1016 FQSIESCA
+1016 FRSVDSCA
-1024 LLKEY
+1024 IFKDY
-1029 TSNLNFEADMLSVD
+1029 ASGLNFNADMLSVD
-1043 DAINFTSKLLLP
+1043 EAINFASKLLLP
-1055 SEPDFS
+1055 TELDLPSDSE
-1061 LDSDKIVLNNIESAK
+1061 KIVLNNVESAK

-1102 SAVVWMAGLPSKLN
+1102 SAVVWMSGLPSKLN
-1116 PVILPLMAAVKREQ
+1116 PVILPLMAAIKREQ
-1130 EEILQDKAADAL
+1130 EELLQDKAADAL

-1161 KNLCTLTCTDA
+1161 KNLCTLACTDIY
-1172 SETPQAAVIN
+1172 ETPQAAVIN
-1182 SIQVIED
+1182 SMQVIED
-1189 QNLLSIGKRFSN
+1189 QNLLSIGKRSSN
-1201 HKSRGQMT
+1201 HKSRGHAS
-1209 SGGESKS
+1209 SGGEERTKT

-1222 RGSELAFKHLCEKF
+1222 RGSELALKHLCEKF
-1236 GASLFE
+1236 GSSLFE
-1242 KLPKLWD
+1242 KLPKIWD
-1249 CLTEFLKPVKTGDDL
+1249 CLTEFLKPVEIQDGIQKD
-1264 MKEDP
+1264 DP

-1278 EDKEPQSL
+1278 EDKDPQSV

-1297 PHLAEP
+1297 PHLPEP
-1303 LRPQLLSLLPCIL
+1303 LRPQLLRLLPCIL

-1333 ITSMAKSLTANVMVI
+1333 ITSMAKSLTGNVMVV
-1348 VIENVIPMLSDSS
+1348 VIENAIPMLSDSS

-1404 SVRQTVTHSFA
+1404 SVRQSVTHSFA

-1423 AKGSLLP
+1423 AKGVPLP
-1430 DGLSER
+1430 SGLSER
-1436 LSSSAED
+1436 LSRSTED
-1443 AQFLEQLLD
+1443 AEFLEQLLD

-1461 SIDLSV
+1461 NIHLSV

-1500 TLQASAIVAADIAES
+1500 TLQASAIVASDIAES
-1515 RARNDE
+1515 RARNDDK
-1521 QDPKS
+1521 DPKS

-1541 IEKYIDSS
+1541 MEKYIDSS

-1554 QYIGS
+1554 QYVGS
-1559 SQDRIILRSQ
+1559 SPDRILLRSQ

-1583 RKDIDFLENVF
+1583 RKDIDFLENIY

-1606 KNSRSKIT
+1606 KNSRSKVT

-1661 YGKPLLAAKDPK
+1661 YGKPLIAAKDSK
-1673 CSAKD
+1673 CSARD
-1678 AEAGILAMEALHKQV
+1678 SEAGILAMEALHKQV

-1716 RYCNLSLLQL
+1716 RYCNLSQLQL
-1726 KLYDKFSNSNAKQEI
+1726 KLYDKFSNSNAREEI
-1741 STIVKENELDQST
+1741 STIVKANESEQST
-1754 SQPKATRHVF
+1754 AQPKATRHVF

-1782 ESPPDYLVDLLKEI
+1782 ESPPDYLVDHLKEI
-1796 GMGTGDELHDLH
+1796 GVGTSGALHELH

-1819 LQECGIGSEISSP
+1819 LHECGIGLEISSP
-1832 DASAAIGQHR
+1832 DASAAVGQHR

-1847 QHKALLDIIEKDL
+1847 QHKAFLDVIEKDL

-1870 LRLDGSVEP
+1870 LRLDGSVQT
-1879 EKRFEIVKAFNSDPT
+1879 EKRFEIVKSFNSDPT

-1934 RAHRLGQR
+1934 RAHRLGQK

-1953 GTLEEKVMSLQRFK
+1953 GTVEEKVMSLQRFK
-1967 VSVANAVINAE
+1967 VSIANAVINAE

-1992 LFASTPASRKASV
+1992 LFTSTPASRKASV
-2005 LPSSSGGDQSKDSKG
+2005 LPSSSIGEDSKDSSG
-2020 KSGGK
+2020 KPGKK

-2038 DQSQYADEYDLNQFL
+2038 DQSQYADEYDMNQFL
-2053 AKLNG
+2053 VKLNG

>member
-1 MCKLAGL
+1 MAQNSSRLHRL
-8 KRTVYAFAVEH
+8 
-19 ISFDIPFGLSIYCA
+19 
-33 KFPLTQLAGSTQA
+33 LTLLDTGSTQA

-65 LNVLLKKV
+65 LNALLKKV
-73 SPYLRS
+73 SQYTRS

-100 HTSVKDLFASAEAE
+100 HTSLNDLFASVEAE
-114 KHASGLSGIGD
+114 KLASGMSDGTD
-125 VGSTLRHAD
+125 EAGSALPRAD
-134 TTATSELAFGSFDIN
+134 ATATSDLAFGSFDIN

-166 DIANDNGKNPAER
+166 DVANDNGKNPAER
-179 LARQKQNLRRRLGLD
+179 LARQKRNLRRRLGLD
-194 VCEQFMDFNDVI
+194 VCEQFMDVNDVI

-219 ANMQNNG
+219 SNVQNNG
-226 FYSFNTGQNIQH
+226 FHSYNTGHNIQQ
-238 LVASMVP
+238 LVATMVP
-245 RYPKHS
+245 RYPRQS

-279 AVPED
+279 AVSED
-284 DDVVPKS
+284 DEAALKS
-291 SGPSNGASSD
+291 SASSNGASSD
-301 QDTVDAITD
+301 QVGAHNDAFDATVD

-343 HGTIMALREILTHQ
+343 HGSVMALREILTHQ
-357 GACAGVYFPDLNS
+357 GACAGVYFPDPSLPS
-370 PFADLD
+370 ADLD
-376 DKNNLDSLKRA
+376 DKTNSDSLKRP
-387 HGIDLNEDID
+387 HGIDLNEDVHVEH
-397 SGQLEPVLKRQK
+397 LEPVLKRHK
-409 KEESNPE
+409 SEPNPSE
-416 VMDIQLDKEPSNG
+416 IMSMDYDKELVNG
-429 DYSKTEASLS
+429 DYSKTEAGLS
-439 TEPTVSSG
+439 IAPTVSSG
-447 EPNLAHAKVESPFQV
+447 EPNSGYIKVEPEFCV
-462 DGSANPSKVDPYCT
+462 DGSVDPSKGGTTHASLP
-476 PPHET
+476 
-481 LNSMPKLSSTH
+481 SSLIH
-492 LPENSKFI
+492 APENSKFS

-505 ANYSAVKN
+505 AKYSYMKN

-554 AVLKYMHPTL
+554 AVMKYMHPSL
-564 VCHTLNILLQM
+564 VCHTLNTLLQM

-602 KDLLNYVLHAC
+602 KDLFDYVLHAC

-633 PAAASLVRLN
+633 PAATSLVRLN

-678 YSQPEMVPKML
+678 YSQTEMVPKML
-689 GTTAIGG
+689 GTAALGERG
-696 DNEFDLNS
+696 ESDLNK
-704 VTLVAGE
+704 VTQIAEQEDRLTSSE
-711 EKMGSND
+711 
-718 NPYVLAALTPRLWP
+718 NPYGLATLTPRLWP

-738 TSVRRSAV
+738 TSVRRSAI
-746 RTLERLLEVGNT
+746 RTLERLLEVGNS
-758 RNSAKLWLASILG
+758 RSSAGVTPSKFWTTSILG

-782 LESNDEIIRSSE
+782 LESNDEILQSSE

-799 LLQCPTEDLESA
+799 LLQCPEKDLESA
-811 ASSYF
+811 AKSYF

-824 TPYGT
+824 TPYGST
-829 ALDSAKMFLPVALP
+829 LDSTKMFLPVALP

-854 KSARLEHE
+854 RSARLENE
-862 NTRMISFG
+862 STRMISFG
-870 STGEN
+870 STGGS
-875 TSQEKHSEASLSVSK
+875 TSHEKHFDVPSSVSK
-890 IIVGSDSDKSVTH
+890 IIVGADSDKSVTH

-918 LPEGSWQVV
+918 LPVGSWQVV
-927 LGPLA
+927 LSPLA
-932 SDLMSLSGVQR
+932 NNLMSLSGVQR

-953 FKDLRK
+953 FKDLRS
-959 SDPAAVGT
+959 SDPVLVGT
-967 LLAFLSSLKGWMLD
+967 LLAFLSSVKEWLLD
-981 LLACSDPSFPTKDS
+981 LLTCSDPAFPTKDS
-995 PLPYAELA
+995 MLPYTELA
-1003 RTYRKMRNEANNL
+1003 RTYTKMRNEAYSL
-1016 FQSIESCA
+1016 LQSIDSCA
-1024 LLKEY
+1024 AFKDYINSL
-1029 TSNLNFEADMLSVD
+1029 NLNVDVLSVD
-1043 DAINFTSKLLLP
+1043 DAINFASKLLLP
-1055 SEPDFS
+1055 S
-1061 LDSDKIVLNNIESAK
+1061 DSDLPSESEKSVLNNIESAK

-1102 SAVVWMAGLPSKLN
+1102 SAVVWMSGLPGKLN
-1116 PVILPLMAAVKREQ
+1116 PVILPLMAAIKREQ

-1161 KNLCTLTCTDA
+1161 KNICTLTCTDA
-1172 SETPQAAVIN
+1172 SETPNAAVIN
-1182 SIQVIED
+1182 SMQVIED
-1189 QNLLSIGKRFSN
+1189 QNLLSIGKRFSS
-1201 HKSRGQMT
+1201 HKSRGHMT
-1209 SGGESKS
+1209 SGSEDRSKM

-1236 GASLFE
+1236 GSSLFQ

-1249 CLTEFLKPVKTGDDL
+1249 CLTEFLKPVKTEDGTLKDDL
-1264 MKEDP
+1264 

-1278 EDKEPQSL
+1278 EDKDPQSL

-1291 VVRSVT
+1291 VVRSIT
-1297 PHLAEP
+1297 PHLTEP

-1333 ITSMAKSLTANVMVI
+1333 ITSMAKSLTDDVMVV
-1348 VIENVIPMLSDSS
+1348 VIENVIPMLSDLS

-1423 AKGSLLP
+1423 SKGVSLP
-1430 DGLSER
+1430 GGLNER

-1443 AQFLEQLLD
+1443 VQFLEQLLD
-1452 NSQIDDYKL
+1452 NSQIDDFNL
-1461 SIDLSV
+1461 NIDLSV
-1467 ELRRYQQE
+1467 VLRRYQQE

-1500 TLQASAIVAADIAES
+1500 TLQASAIVASDIAES
-1515 RARNDE
+1515 RARNDDK
-1521 QDPKS
+1521 DPTS

-1559 SQDRIILRSQ
+1559 SQDRFMLRSQ

-1583 RKDIDFLENVF
+1583 RKDIDFLGNMS

-1661 YGKPLLAAKDPK
+1661 YGKPLLAAKDSK

-1726 KLYDKFSNSNAKQEI
+1726 KLYDKFSSSNAKEEI
-1741 STIVKENELDQST
+1741 STIVKANESEVSA

-1782 ESPPDYLVDLLKEI
+1782 ENPPDHLVDLLKEI
-1796 GMGTGDELHDLH
+1796 GVGSGVELHELQ

-1832 DASAAIGQHR
+1832 DSSAAFGQHR

-1847 QHKALLDIIEKDL
+1847 QHKAFLDIIEKDL
-1860 FQSHMRSVTY
+1860 FHSHMRSVTY
-1870 LRLDGSVEP
+1870 LRLDGSVQP
-1879 EKRFEIVKAFNSDPT
+1879 EKRFEIVKTFNSDPT

-1978 NASLKTMNTDQLLD
+1978 NSSLKTMNTDQLLD
-1992 LFASTPASRKASV
+1992 LFTSTPASRKASV
-2005 LPSSSGGDQSKDSKG
+2005 LPSVSSDDQSKDSKR

-2025 GLKSILNGLDELW
+2025 GLKSIMNGLDELW